1 MLFLKCIFQANN
13 AWVLY
18 NSNTNG
24 EGFLS
29 ATLKGFTVLDDREGT
44 ELEFRRAIGVAN
56 SIGTAQLIK
65 PTYKHNQLSSDAS
78 TIEENISRAV
88 PTMLILDAKFTQFS
102 TFVSLSVQKP
112 QLLVALD
119 FLLAVAEF
127 FVPTVGNILSDE
139 EDKSYLH
146 VTDAVIL
153 DQSPYRQLSSE
164 LHISPGK
171 PLVAD
176 DENFD
181 HFIYD
186 GNGGVMHLTDRN
198 GVDLSAPS
206 KEAMIYVGN
215 GKKLQFKNITIK
227 VSFLA
232 HNFLL
237 TTIVCIKIHS

>member
-1 MLFLKCIFQANN
+1 MCSVFKLHFQASN

-56 SIGTAQLIK
+56 SISTAWLQIPTDK
-65 PTYKHNQLSSDAS
+65 PNQLSTDAS
-78 TIEENISRAV
+78 SIEENISQAV
-88 PTMLILDAKFTQFS
+88 PAMLILDAKFTQLS

-119 FLLAVAEF
+119 FLLAVVEF

-153 DQSPYRQLSSE
+153 DQSPYRQPSSK

-227 VSFLA
+227 V
-232 HNFLL
+232 
-237 TTIVCIKIHS
+237 

>member
-1 MLFLKCIFQANN
+1 MQANN

-18 NSNTNG
+18 NSNTKG

-29 ATLKGFTVLDDREGT
+29 ATLKGFTVLDEREGT
-44 ELEFRRAIGVAN
+44 ELEFRRAIGIAD
-56 SIGTAQLIK
+56 SIGTAQLHI
-65 PTYKHNQLSSDAS
+65 PTDKHNQLSSGAS
-78 TIEENISRAV
+78 TIEENVSQAV
-88 PTMLILDAKFTQFS
+88 PTMLILDAKLTQLS
-102 TFVSLSVQKP
+102 TIVSLSVQKP

-127 FVPTVGNILSDE
+127 FVPTVGNILSGE

-146 VTDAVIL
+146 ITDAVIL
-153 DQSPYRQLSSE
+153 DQSPYRQPSSE

-176 DENFD
+176 DENYD
-181 HFIYD
+181 NFIYD

-215 GKKLQFKNITIK
+215 GKKLQFKNIVIK
-227 VSFLA
+227 VLFFT

-237 TTIVCIKIHS
+237 ITIVCIKVPS

>member
-1 MLFLKCIFQANN
+1 MQANK

-29 ATLKGFTVLDDREGT
+29 ATLKDFTVLDERDGIEQ
-44 ELEFRRAIGVAN
+44 EFRRAIGIAN
-56 SIGTAQLIK
+56 SIGTVQLHI
-65 PTYKHNQLSSDAS
+65 PTDEQNQFTSDAS
-78 TIEENISRAV
+78 TIDENVSKAV

-119 FLLAVAEF
+119 FLLAVVEF
-127 FVPTVGNILSDE
+127 FVPTVGSILSDE
-139 EDKSYLH
+139 EDKSYFH

-153 DQSPYRQLSSE
+153 DQSPYMQPSSE

-171 PLVAD
+171 LLVAD
-176 DENFD
+176 DENID

-198 GVDLSAPS
+198 GVELSAPS

-215 GKKLQFKNITIK
+215 GKKLQFKNIIIK
-227 VSFLA
+227 VLFLA

-237 TTIVCIKIHS
+237 TSIVCIKI

>member
-1 MLFLKCIFQANN
+1 MQANN
-13 AWVLY
+13 AWLLY

-29 ATLKGFTVLDDREGT
+29 ATLKGFTVLDEREGT
-44 ELEFRRAIGVAN
+44 ELEFRRAIGIAN
-56 SIGTAQLIK
+56 SIGPAQFHIQ
-65 PTYKHNQLSSDAS
+65 TNEHNQLPSDAN
-78 TIEENISRAV
+78 TIEDKNSEAV
-88 PTMLILDAKFTQFS
+88 PTMLILDAKLSQFK

-119 FLLAVAEF
+119 FLLAVVEF

-153 DQSPYRQLSSE
+153 DQSPYRQPSSE

-176 DENFD
+176 TENFD

-186 GNGGVMHLTDRN
+186 GDGGVLHLKDRY

-206 KEAMIYVGN
+206 KEAMIYVGS
-215 GKKLQFKNITIK
+215 GKKLQFKNIIIK
-227 VSFLA
+227 VLFFAQHFSVNHHYL
-232 HNFLL
+232 H
-237 TTIVCIKIHS
+237 